1 MGLLELLRD
10 YQSEWPFVDGSLL
23 LEQDYVIVPDV
34 HGRVDMVQEVFR
46 QYPSTPI
53 IFLGDILHSE
63 NRERWTAQL
72 PQTQRLVPTRTAPV
86 LHMD

>member
-46 QYPSTPI
+46 QYP
-53 IFLGDILHSE
+53 
-63 NRERWTAQL
+63 
-72 PQTQRLVPTRTAPV
+72 
-86 LHMD
+86 